1 MSDSLRPHG
10 QYPTRLRH
18 PWDFPGKNTGVGW
31 AMEREV
37 ANLYRMILGVVL
49 RNPRGSAYKA
59 IVWIQRQD
67 ANAKTM
73 PGK

>member
-1 MSDSLRPHG
+1 MDSSLPGSAIHG
-10 QYPTRLRH
+10 I
-18 PWDFPGKNTGVGW
+18 FPGKNTGVGW

-49 RNPRGSAYKA
+49 WNPRGSEYKA
-59 IVWIQRQD
+59 IIWIQRQD
-67 ANAKTM
+67 ANTKTM